1 MFYDNYEKLCEKNGE
16 KPFALP
22 IKLGAKSNSMVAQ
35 WKKGSTP
42 RPEMLQKIADYL
54 GVTTTELLY
63 GESEQKEKD
72 PVISDEASEQR
83 KRLMEQLS
91 SLSPDQL
98 DQALSYIEFLASN
111 SKK

>member
-1 MFYDNYEKLCEKNGE
+1 MNTVDIVKMLCKERKVPVSRLEKDLGFSNGYIGQ
-16 KPFALP
+16 LR
-22 IKLGAKSNSMVAQ
+22 
-35 WKKGSTP
+35 KGTFP
-42 RPEMLQKIADYL
+42 HDRLFKIADYFSVSVDYLL
-54 GVTTTELLY
+54 GKED
-63 GESEQKEKD
+63 QKEKD
-72 PVISDEASEQR
+72 PVISDEVSEQR

>member
-1 MFYDNYEKLCEKNGE
+1 MVEKIKELCKENKVSVLKLETSLGFGNGTIG
-16 KPFALP
+16 K
-22 IKLGAKSNSMVAQ
+22 
-35 WKKGSTP
+35 WKKHTP
-42 RPEMLQKIADYL
+42 SHDKLKKVADFFGVSVDYIL
-54 GVTTTELLY
+54 GNTDT
-63 GESEQKEKD
+63 KEKD
-72 PVISDEASEQR
+72 PVISDEVSEQR